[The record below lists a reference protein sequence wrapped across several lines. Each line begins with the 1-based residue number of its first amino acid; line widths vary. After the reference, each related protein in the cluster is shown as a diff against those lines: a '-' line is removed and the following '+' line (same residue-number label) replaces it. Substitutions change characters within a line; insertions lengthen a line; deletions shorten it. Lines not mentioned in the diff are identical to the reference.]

1 VATATLWDT
10 AVGVGHLA
18 WCSRQLGSLL
28 GVWARDDGTPELAR
42 MFGTMSNHHAEWAAA
57 CTARLPTVSHS
68 DGTSWTPERF
78 VAAPNIADEA
88 LLTSSAGATGAD
100 ARRRVAERLP
110 LLVRDRARQQRKLVD
125 GVLDEPTTDLLDT
138 LIAGVE
144 THLLMLRRGQDG
156 LPG

>member
-1 VATATLWDT
+1 MATATLWDT

-28 GVWARDDGTPELAR
+28 GAWARDDGTPELAR

-68 DGTSWTPERF
+68 DGTSWTPEQF

-110 LLVRDRARQQRKLVD
+110 MLVRDRAMRLRRLVD
-125 GVLDEPTTDLLDT
+125 ELLDEPTTDLLDV
-138 LIAGVE
+138 LI
-144 THLLMLRRGQDG
+144 TRIDSHLLILQSGQDG
-156 LPG
+156 LHG